1 MFKESIKMSW
11 KNIVQNK
18 MRSFLTVLGILI
30 GVMAIIALTSIVQA
44 VTDSITSDVTSLG
57 GDQITVQVPGS
68 IYKQGITQNELNQ
81 IEALDNIAG
90 VSPSIS
96 STTSIVYNNQV
107 VENVSVQG
115 QNSVYFEMS
124 DDVVSYGREINILD
138 EEYETQVCLISQ
150 NLVDELFYG
159 ANPIDETITI
169 NGIRHTIIGV
179 LTDSD
184 DEFSASSTDSTVII
198 PYTTAMS
205 LLGNGY
211 ITSFNAYVE
220 DETLS
225 TETAEAI
232 SLELDSIFGNV
243 ENAYFVINMQD
254 ILDIVDT
261 MTSTMG
267 MLLAGIAAISLVVGG
282 IGIMNMMLV
291 TVTERK
297 KEIGLRKALGATP
310 RTIQLQFVLEAL
322 FLSIFGGILGLIC
335 GVAVSLLACSIIGVD
350 FTLALYYIPLAIAF
364 SAIIGLVFGYT
375 PAKKA
380 SELNPIDALKGI

>member
-1 MFKESIKMSW
+1 MFKESMKMSW
-11 KNIVQNK
+11 KNILQNK
-18 MRSFLTVLGILI
+18 MRSFLTVLGVLI
-30 GVMAIIALTSIVQA
+30 GVTAIIALTSIVQA

-57 GDQITVQVPGS
+57 GDQIMVQVPGS

-81 IEALDNIAG
+81 IEALDNVSG

-96 STTSIVYNNQV
+96 STTSIVYDNLV
-107 VENVSVQG
+107 VENVTVQG
-115 QNSVYFEMS
+115 QNSVYFERT
-124 DDVVSYGREINILD
+124 DDAVSYGREINILD
-138 EEYETQVCLISQ
+138 EQYETQVCLISE
-150 NLVDELFYG
+150 NLVEELFYG
-159 ANPIDETITI
+159 ANPIDEIITI

-184 DEFSASSTDSTVII
+184 DEFSSSSTDSTVII
-198 PYTTAMS
+198 PYTTAMA

-211 ITSFNAYVE
+211 ITSFNVYVE

-225 TETAEAI
+225 TETAELI
-232 SLELDSIFGNV
+232 SSELDSIFGNV
-243 ENAYFVINMQD
+243 ENSYVVINMQD

-322 FLSIFGGILGLIC
+322 FLSVFGGILGLIG
-335 GVAVSLLACSIIGVD
+335 GVAVSLIACTIIGVD
-350 FTLALYYIPLAIAF
+350 FTLALYYIPLAIIF
-364 SAIIGLVFGYT
+364 SAFIGLIFGYT

>member
-115 QNSVYFEMS
+115 QNTVYFEMS